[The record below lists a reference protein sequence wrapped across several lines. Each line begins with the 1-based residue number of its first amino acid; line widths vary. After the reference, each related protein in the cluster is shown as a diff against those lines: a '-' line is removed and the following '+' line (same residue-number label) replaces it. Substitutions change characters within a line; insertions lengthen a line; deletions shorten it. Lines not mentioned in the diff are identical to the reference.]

1 MARDAFPLLGWLLLL
16 GCLLLLAWIYID
28 CLFCGWLAVMVLVG
42 LGGVVFFFRDPSRR
56 TPADENA
63 IISGADGRVLHV
75 SEVFEKDFFRDTVTR
90 VAVFMSP
97 LNVHVNRVPVNG
109 QVKEVIH
116 RCGKHCAA
124 FRSKASDDN
133 EHALIF
139 IEGDRISVLM
149 KQIAGS
155 VARRIV
161 VDVQAGDRLQVG
173 LRIGMIRFGSRV
185 DLFFPCQVKVLV
197 KPGDHVV
204 AGETIIGEIT

>member
-1 MARDAFPLLGWLLLL
+1 MARDALPLLGWLLLL
-16 GCLLLLAWIYID
+16 GCLLLLGWFYTE
-28 CLFCGWLAVMVLVG
+28 CFFCGWLAVAVLVG
-42 LGGVVFFFRDPSRR
+42 IGFVLFFFRDPIRL

-63 IISGADGRVLHV
+63 IISSADGRVLHV
-75 SEVFEKDFFRDTVTR
+75 SEVFEKDFFRDTVIR

-97 LNVHVNRVPVNG
+97 LNVHVNRVPLNG
-109 QVKEVIH
+109 RVKDVIH
-116 RCGKHCAA
+116 RRGKHGAA

-133 EHALIF
+133 EHALVF

-161 VDVQAGDRLQVG
+161 VDVKAGDSLQAG

-185 DLFFPCQVKVLV
+185 DLFFPRQVKVLV
-197 KPGDHVV
+197 KPGDHVI